1 MVNSCAIRE
10 PAADVPDLDRAL
22 EAAVGLW
29 ALIEAAES
37 VPAST
42 ETQSR
47 LGAAR
52 RALGAQL
59 DRLGWDEDFLR
70 RSLLEAPSPQGEPP
84 GLGPFSSPHP

>member
-10 PAADVPDLDRAL
+10 PMAEVPGLDSAF

-37 VPAST
+37 MPAST
-42 ETQSR
+42 ETQSQ
-47 LGAAR
+47 LAGAR

-59 DRLGWDEDFLR
+59 DRLGWDEELLR
-70 RSLLEAPSPQGEPP
+70 QSLMEAPLLPGKPP
-84 GLGPFSSPHP
+84 DLGPLSSCS